1 MPTIILF
8 DLSLSMCRSVE
19 LNDTSES
26 YTFQNLANYG
36 LIELL
41 DYMSA
46 NNKMEYVS
54 LMYFSSL
61 WERNVSFTRD
71 YDSIKLA
78 LANSCDTF
86 YDTTNIE
93 NALKGVQEYVQEE
106 WGKSIPVQLLLIT
119 DGNPGA
125 QALAHIVMGDQ
136 LSRDRIVQ
144 CDDEEAM
151 QTDEP
156 ESSAGVFTQFSF
168 PCKMHVIN
176 LCTRNDQHMMDESL
190 AYYRRLIYATTS
202 LNIRPDLDEQV
213 HFLESYSLQ
222 SVSNLFKNLASRH
235 YTPCHSS
242 LHCGSLMS
250 PVTIFPAL
258 KSYTES
264 DIVLAKPSLTD
275 GLTICGFLELSE
287 IASPPVHSR
296 HIVLPNVMNREQH
309 LTSFHSILTNKPSS
323 NYELNTTTI
332 ADLEEASK
340 NLMATVNDDANGSK
354 QPSLCVLL
362 HGSLKVE
369 SMVAICK
376 VGEPNWF
383 GMLYSWAD
391 NKKKSNL
398 MLSTFKYGTESVS
411 WLGNLHHLGLPS
423 LDNKVPLSE
432 INRFGSCFW
441 IFSRKFFREFS
452 FENFRSRTFQVHT
465 QLVTPHKRLELI
477 RMFIIPLIV
486 SIL

>member
-19 LNDTSES
+19 LQDTGES

-46 NNKMEYVS
+46 NSKMEYVS

-78 LANSCDTF
+78 LAKSCDTF
-86 YDTTNIE
+86 YDTTNVE

-106 WGKSIPVQLLLIT
+106 WGKSIPVQVLLIT
-119 DGNPGA
+119 DGSPGA
-125 QALAHIVMGDQ
+125 QAMLQIVNSSGGGQ
-136 LSRDRIVQ
+136 SARDRIVY
-144 CDDEEAM
+144 C
-151 QTDEP
+151 DEP
-156 ESSAGVFTQFSF
+156 ERGDEPETPGFVQFSF
-168 PCKMHVIN
+168 PCKLHVIN
-176 LCTRNDQHMMDESL
+176 LCTRNDQHMFDE
-190 AYYRRLIYATTS
+190 AFTYYRRLIMETTS
-202 LNIRPDLDEQV
+202 ENHKPNLDEQI

-222 SVSNLFKNLASRH
+222 SVSNMFRNLATKQ
-235 YTPCHSS
+235 YQPCISS
-242 LHCGSLMS
+242 LHCGSLMA
-250 PVTIFPAL
+250 PITIFPAL

-264 DIVLAKPSLTD
+264 DIVLARPSIAD
-275 GLTICGFLELSE
+275 GLVVCGFLELSE

-296 HIVLPNVMNREQH
+296 HIVLPNVLNREQH
-309 LTSFHSILTNKPSS
+309 LKSFHSLLTNNPAS
-323 NYELNTTTI
+323 NYELNPATI

-340 NLMATVNDDANGSK
+340 NLMAGEDGSR

-398 MLSTFKYGTESVS
+398 MLSTFKVGTESIS
-411 WLGNLHHLGLPS
+411 WLGNLYHLGLPV
-423 LDNKVPLSE
+423 LDIKIPPNE
-432 INRFGSCFW
+432 INRFGLFL
-441 IFSRKFFREFS
+441 FFGF
-452 FENFRSRTFQVHT
+452 
-465 QLVTPHKRLELI
+465 
-477 RMFIIPLIV
+477 
-486 SIL
+486 

>member
-19 LNDTSES
+19 LNDTGES

-78 LANSCDTF
+78 LAKSCDTF

-125 QALAHIVMGDQ
+125 QAMLQIVNSGSTD
-136 LSRDRIVQ
+136 RDRII
-144 CDDEEAM
+144 CCDEERTMDA
-151 QTDEP
+151 EP
-156 ESSAGVFTQFSF
+156 EAGFVQFSF
-168 PCKMHVIN
+168 PCKLHAIN
-176 LCTRNDQHMMDESL
+176 LCTRNDPHMFDEAF
-190 AYYRRLIYATTS
+190 AYYRRLILETTS
-202 LNIRPDLDEQV
+202 EQTRPNLNEQI
-213 HFLESYSLQ
+213 HFLDSYSLQ
-222 SVSNLFKNLASRH
+222 SVSALFRQLATKH
-235 YTPCHSS
+235 YTPCISS
-242 LHCGSLMS
+242 LHCGSLAS
-250 PVTIFPAL
+250 PITIFPQL
-258 KSYTES
+258 KPYTES
-264 DIVLAKPSLTD
+264 EIVLAKPSIAD
-275 GLTICGFLELSE
+275 GLVVCGFLELSE

-309 LTSFHSILTNKPSS
+309 LQSFHSLLTSNPSS
-323 NYELNTTTI
+323 NYELAAATI

-340 NLMATVNDDANGSK
+340 NLMTTDDGSR

-398 MLSTFKYGTESVS
+398 MLSTFKQGTESVS
-411 WLGNLHHLGLPS
+411 WLGNLYHLGLPA
-423 LDNKVPLSE
+423 LDTKMPLNE
-432 INRFGSCFW
+432 INRFG
-441 IFSRKFFREFS
+441 
-452 FENFRSRTFQVHT
+452 
-465 QLVTPHKRLELI
+465 
-477 RMFIIPLIV
+477 
-486 SIL
+486 

>member
-78 LANSCDTF
+78 LANNCDTF
-86 YDTTNIE
+86 YDTTSIE

-125 QALAHIVMGDQ
+125 QAMAQIVNGDQ
-136 LSRDRIVQ
+136 LNRDRIVC
-144 CDDEEAM
+144 CDDEERM

-156 ESSAGVFTQFSF
+156 ETGSGVFTQFSF
-168 PCKMHVIN
+168 PCKLHVIN
-176 LCTRNDQHMMDESL
+176 LCTRSDQHMLNESF
-190 AYYRRLIYATTS
+190 AYYRRLIQETTS
-202 LNIRPDLDEQV
+202 QNIRPNLDEQI
-213 HFLESYSLQ
+213 HFLESYSLA
-222 SVSNLFKNLASRH
+222 SVSNLFKNLASKH
-235 YTPCHSS
+235 YTPCISS

-250 PVTIFPAL
+250 PITIFPAL
-258 KSYTES
+258 KSYTEF

-275 GLTICGFLELSE
+275 GLVVCGFLELSE

-309 LTSFHSILTNKPSS
+309 LASFHSILTNKPSS
-323 NYELNTTTI
+323 NYELNPTTI
-332 ADLEEASK
+332 ADLEASK
-340 NLMATVNDDANGSK
+340 NLMASANGDVNGSK

-411 WLGNLHHLGLPS
+411 WLGDLHHLGLS
-423 LDNKVPLSE
+423 ALDSKVPLSE
-432 INRFGSCFW
+432 INRFGSCF
-441 IFSRKFFREFS
+441 FCA
-452 FENFRSRTFQVHT
+452 
-465 QLVTPHKRLELI
+465 LV
-477 RMFIIPLIV
+477 
-486 SIL
+486 